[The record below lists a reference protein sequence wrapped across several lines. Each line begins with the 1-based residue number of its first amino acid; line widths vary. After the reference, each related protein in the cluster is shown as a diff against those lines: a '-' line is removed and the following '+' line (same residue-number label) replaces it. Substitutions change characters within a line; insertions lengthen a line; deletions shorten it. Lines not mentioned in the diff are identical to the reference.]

1 MFVNVV
7 LKMNFKKQLNKNGMM
22 TLNWRELTNQ
32 VHSSHKTNKTNKLQ
46 MFIAAGGGGGVELN
60 KLIN

>member
-22 TLNWRELTNQ
+22 TLNWRELITVCILSVLVLSKKNETFSKKN
-32 VHSSHKTNKTNKLQ
+32 VHGRIRFFL
-46 MFIAAGGGGGVELN
+46 G
-60 KLIN
+60 